1 MRKEPDCS
9 DSFPILSRE
18 NYNPETTHSTTN
30 ILSPTETLSVS
41 LTYTSFTTPSIGV
54 RISFSIFMAT
64 NTQSGA
70 PALTSSPTLDIYLL
84 DHARHLGLY
93 DLTADRL
100 GTSSRQA

>member
-18 NYNPETTHSTTN
+18 NNNPETTHSTTN

-64 NTQSGA
+64 NTQSGS
-70 PALTSSPTLDIYLL
+70 PALTSSPTLTYTFWITPGIW
-84 DHARHLGLY
+84 ACM
-93 DLTADRL
+93 T
-100 GTSSRQA
+100 